1 MRRGGLIVAIYLV
14 VGVVVAITK
23 GYFNNIAGVGDVID
37 LLVAIVLW
45 PLILFGVE
53 INISGVDG
61 GGNGGNGGG
70 GNGGG
75 GGS

>member
-14 VGVVVAITK
+14 VGVVVAIAK